1 VNSKNGI
8 DRGGSAVK
16 ITENLWQVGG
26 EKLTAPGDAAVYL
39 VRFGHQA
46 ALVDAGCGTGHRQL
60 VDNVSAC
67 LPPGTTITCLLL
79 THCHFDHT
87 GGAAAIRDHYGCR
100 IIAHEYDAVYLEA
113 GDSDVTAASWYGAQ
127 MPPLKIDERITA
139 NRKTIPVG
147 NSEMIAYHC
156 PGHSPG
162 SLVYTAF
169 LGGKTV
175 LFGQDIHGPL
185 HPSLLSDRSQYRD
198 SLKFLL
204 SLEADI
210 LCEGHFGVYK
220 GIGNVKKFIRQYL
233 H

>member
-1 VNSKNGI
+1 
-8 DRGGSAVK
+8 VK
-16 ITENLWQVGG
+16 IIEDLWQVGG
-26 EKLTAPGDAAVYL
+26 EGFTAPGDAAVYL

-46 ALVDAGCGTGHRQL
+46 ALIDAGCGPGHRQL

-67 LPPGTTITCLLL
+67 LPPGTDITRLLL

-100 IIAHEYDAVYLEA
+100 ITAHAKDAVYLEA
-113 GDSDVTAASWYGAQ
+113 GDSDVTAASWYGAR
-127 MPPLKIDERITA
+127 MLPLRIDEKITSD
-139 NRKTIPVG
+139 RETIPFGSGEV
-147 NSEMIAYHC
+147 IAYHC

-162 SLVYTAF
+162 SLVYTAV
-169 LGGKTV
+169 LAGQTV

-185 HPSLLSDRSQYRD
+185 HPSLLSDRSQYRN

-210 LCEGHFGVYK
+210 LCEGHFGAYK
-220 GIGNVKKFIRQYL
+220 GSENVQNFIRQYL
-233 H
+233 Y

>member
-1 VNSKNGI
+1 
-8 DRGGSAVK
+8 VK
-16 ITENLWQVGG
+16 ITADLWQVGG
-26 EKLTAPGDAAVYL
+26 EGLTAPGDAAVYL

-46 ALVDAGCGTGHRQL
+46 ALIDAGCGPGHQQL
-60 VDNVSAC
+60 VHNVSAC
-67 LPPGTTITCLLL
+67 LPAETGVTRLLL
-79 THCHFDHT
+79 THCHFDHA

-100 IIAHEYDAVYLEA
+100 ITAHAKDAVYLEA
-113 GDSDVTAASWYGAQ
+113 GDSDVTAASWYGAR
-127 MPPLKIDERITA
+127 MLPLRINHKIYTD
-139 NRKTIPVG
+139 RKTIPFG
-147 NSEMIAYHC
+147 SGEMIAYHC

-162 SLVYTAF
+162 SLVYTAV
-169 LGGKTV
+169 LEGQTV

-185 HPSLLSDRSQYRD
+185 HPSLLSDRSQYRE

-220 GIGNVKKFIRQYL
+220 GRENVRNFIRQYL